1 MQRRDFLKGSLAA
14 AACALLN
21 PELNNNLLHAEEA
34 EELSYADALELFTD
48 GEEVSDGSSMMKLNI
63 PDAPP
68 SGATVPVEV
77 TIDHPMDENNYIESI
92 AVFTTKN
99 KANKVISADL
109 TPANGIAYL
118 YVNAKLGQTQDVVV
132 VAKTSEGKFYKA
144 SKSVKI
150 ALGGC
155 G

>member
-1 MQRRDFLKGSLAA
+1 MQRREFLKGSAA
-14 AACALLN
+14 VAALLLLN
-21 PELNNNLLHAEEA
+21 PELQRNRLFAAEA
-34 EELSYADALELFTD
+34 EELSYADAVELFTG
-48 GEEVSDGSSMMKLNI
+48 GEPVSDGSGMITLNV

-77 TIDHPMDENNYIESI
+77 TVDYPMEADKYVASI

-109 TPANGIAYL
+109 EPACGMAYL
-118 YVNAKLGQTQDVVV
+118 YVNAKLGETQDIVTII
-132 VAKTSEGKFYKA
+132 KTSDDKYYKA
-144 SKSVKI
+144 SKKVKV

>member
-1 MQRRDFLKGSLAA
+1 M
-14 AACALLN
+14 
-21 PELNNNLLHAEEA
+21 
-34 EELSYADALELFTD
+34 
-48 GEEVSDGSSMMKLNI
+48 
-63 PDAPP
+63 
-68 SGATVPVEV
+68 EV
-77 TIDHPMDENNYIESI
+77 TIDHPMEEGNYIASI

-109 TPANGIAYL
+109 SPANGIAYL
-118 YVNAKLGQTQDVVV
+118 YVNAKLGQTQDVVIV
-132 VAKTSEGKFYKA
+132 VKTSEGKFYKA

>member
-1 MQRRDFLKGSLAA
+1 MQRRDFIKGSLVAA
-14 AACALLN
+14 AWALVDPKLT
-21 PELNNNLLHAEEA
+21 NNLLHAEEA
-34 EELSYADALELFTD
+34 EELSFADALELYTD
-48 GEEVSDGSSMMKLNI
+48 GEPVEDGSSMIKLNI

-77 TIDHPMDENNYIESI
+77 TVDHPMEEDNYIAGI

-99 KANKVISADL
+99 KANKVIAADL
-109 TPANGIAYL
+109 TPANGMAYL
-118 YVNAKLGQTQDVVV
+118 YVNAKLGQTQEVVV
-132 VAKTSEGKFYKA
+132 VVKTSEDKFYKA

>member
-21 PELNNNLLHAEEA
+21 PELNHNLLHAEEA
-34 EELSYADALELFTD
+34 EELSFADALELFTD
-48 GEEVSDGSSMMKLNI
+48 GEEVSDGSSMIKLNI

-77 TIDHPMDENNYIESI
+77 TIDHPMEEGNYIASI

-109 TPANGIAYL
+109 SPANGIAYL
-118 YVNAKLGQTQDVVV
+118 YVNAKLGQTQDVVIV
-132 VAKTSEGKFYKA
+132 VKTSEGKFYKA